1 MSDQSNSTI
10 IISRMQ
16 QRRGLK
22 QNLPQP
28 LRPAELG
35 FTTDSRQ
42 VFIGAETETD
52 GAAQLNNRTVRF
64 ENVIN
69 SNAIGKSLANNN
81 IIKFDVPSKIYPKG
95 TAFSSSWNAST
106 VFRAGTDF
114 KNINTG
120 AEFAADQL
128 FVKVNGLNQTGITT
142 LNNPVADNTFTF
154 DVSASN
160 THTMS
165 FLTDPSVGDYV
176 SVTYYGRDTV
186 IDQLADFQTAQSIPD
201 YLALNNDLVTVNLD
215 AGTGF
220 VGLESK
226 HIDVIAESST
236 VSSSLF
242 SNLGNLIVIRDPND
256 PSGAVTSYAG
266 TVVDINTQTLKVT
279 TSSTIPDLPN
289 ISHVWLYDVN
299 SVVYPAN
306 TINNQAFLISNANVI
321 ANSFEVDIPSAAA
334 GQTFNNTLK
343 VAPALTVD
351 LSGGTSVNDVVSAVE
366 ASNSWLIMN
375 RIPDTTTRLY
385 MYSNDGVQFRYVYD
399 PNEASPANT
408 QLAFSV
414 TNFTRADNTVKS
426 KLEQWFDDRVTDSNV
441 NVFTAAYSNEKYA
454 PAGTVTNLGTWGF
467 SENTVLNELTFDTND
482 EAENF
487 VNTVNTLY
495 YDEPDNNF
503 RGLVTLKNNIEI
515 LTSES
520 QLSQTVVTYAAPRV
534 HTAPSGNV
542 EILGLRTPLIDADT
556 MQIEYSMK
564 AASGSGNIFSRT
576 GLISLIAN
584 NDANGGTGA
593 AVLNDTSTEY
603 VEGFTGIIAFD
614 AGLSNSTVKVYCENN
629 LSPNVDI
636 TMKYIIRRWLS

>member
-28 LRPAELG
+28 LRPAEIG
-35 FTTDSRQ
+35 YTIDSRQ

-69 SNAIGKSLANNN
+69 SNAVGKSLANNN
-81 IIKFDVPSKIYPKG
+81 IIKFDVPSKIYDRG
-95 TAFSSSWNAST
+95 TAFSSSWDANTA
-106 VFRAGTDF
+106 FRTGTDF

-120 AEFAADQL
+120 TEFAADQI
-128 FVKVNGLNQTGITT
+128 FVKVNGLIQTGITT

-154 DVSASN
+154 DVSSSN
-160 THTMS
+160 SHTLT
-165 FLTDPSVGDYV
+165 FLTEPSVGDYV

-186 IDQLADFQTAQSIPD
+186 IDQLSDFHTDQSIPD
-201 YLALNNDLVTVNLD
+201 YLALNNDLVTINLD
-215 AGTGF
+215 AGSGF
-220 VGLESK
+220 IGLESK
-226 HIDVIAESST
+226 HVDVIAESSAMST
-236 VSSSLF
+236 ALF
-242 SNLGNLIVIRDPND
+242 SNLGNLIVIRDPED
-256 PSGAVTSYAG
+256 VSGVVTSYSG
-266 TVVDINTQTLKVT
+266 TVEDINTQTLKVT
-279 TSSTIPDLPN
+279 TNSPIPDLGN
-289 ISHVWLYDVN
+289 LSHVWLYDLN
-299 SVVYPAN
+299 PSTYPAN
-306 TINNQAFLISNANVI
+306 TINRQAFLISNANVV

-334 GQTFNNTLK
+334 GQTFNSTLR

-351 LSGGTSVNDVVSAVE
+351 LSGGTTINDVVAAVE
-366 ASNSWLIMN
+366 STDSWLIMK

-385 MYSNDGVQFRYVYD
+385 MYSEDGAQFRYVYD
-399 PNEASPANT
+399 PNEPNPSST
-408 QLAFSV
+408 QLAFPV
-414 TNFTRADNTVKS
+414 INFTRALNTVKS
-426 KLEQWFDDRVTDSNV
+426 KLEQWLDDRVTDGNV

-454 PAGTVTNLGTWGF
+454 PSATVTNLGTWGF
-467 SENTVLNELTFDTND
+467 EENTVLNELIFDTND

-520 QLSQTVVTYAAPRV
+520 QLSQTVITYAAPRL
-534 HTAPSGNV
+534 HTAPSGNA
-542 EILGLRTPLIDADT
+542 EIVGLRTSITDADT

-564 AASGSGNIFSRT
+564 ASSGSGNIYSRT

-584 NDANGGTGA
+584 GDANGGSGA

-603 VEGFTGIIAFD
+603 IEGFSGVVAFD
-614 AGLSNSTVKVYCENN
+614 AGLANSVIRVYCENN
-629 LSPNVDI
+629 LTPNVDI